1 MRKAILGCL
10 TASLLFLS
18 GCIGMSPDGPASA
31 TVNGQTF
38 RTGFYGTLFP
48 HQWETGENVF
58 TVKGTEFH
66 EVLHGTFSLYHADI
80 GPYTNGTIYC
90 REDQYEEACRYY
102 KNPEHYSY
110 YCIIGVNSDDTT
122 EQTILLEDV
131 DPARFDALLD
141 FADNAEYL
149 PFDQKNPATVET
161 VELPMP
167 DHKTTQRLI
176 FYKESCDSL
185 FLSSRGHKYYILIW
199 NPECHNAF
207 TKIRDRSTD
216 LCVSLPDFSFLFV
229 LFRFCHTC
237 ECHVIS
243 VISKIKGAVDAAD
256 RRRRSFCLFGN
267 FQIGL
272 PFPEHLRNFKPLGKR
287 QQLIHRAHILKEGIT
302 LVHVPQCQHCL
313 EQLVHL
319 CTFQLFIHFH
329 SPSRDLAQKSLLL

>member
-1 MRKAILGCL
+1 MTRCGRSRNRPTKAQRKADVMRKAILGCL
-10 TASLLFLS
+10 TTSLLFLS

-48 HQWETGENVF
+48 YQWETGENVF
-58 TVKGTEFH
+58 TVKGTEYH

-80 GPYTNGTIYC
+80 GPYTSGTIYC

-102 KNPEHYSY
+102 ANPEHYSY

-122 EQTILLEDV
+122 EQTILIEDV

-149 PFDQKNPATVET
+149 PFDQKNHETVET

-185 FLSSRGHKYYILIW
+185 FLSSRGHKYYILDGALYFVYQYDHGHGEYEKLIAVPV
-199 NPECHNAF
+199 PEE
-207 TKIRDRSTD
+207 ISDY
-216 LCVSLPDFSFLFV
+216 FV
-229 LFRFCHTC
+229 AYM
-237 ECHVIS
+237 E
-243 VISKIKGAVDAAD
+243 
-256 RRRRSFCLFGN
+256 
-267 FQIGL
+267 
-272 PFPEHLRNFKPLGKR
+272 
-287 QQLIHRAHILKEGIT
+287 
-302 LVHVPQCQHCL
+302 
-313 EQLVHL
+313 
-319 CTFQLFIHFH
+319 
-329 SPSRDLAQKSLLL
+329 SRMP